1 MIDAGNCEHAHE
13 IERACGGDSG
23 PAPAN
28 QKHAETTQMHDDE
41 RRGAY
46 PIDTVDVPDSA
57 HLAGG
62 MKVSIEPLDH

>member
-1 MIDAGNCEHAHE
+1 MIDAGDREHAHE
-13 IERACGGDSG
+13 IERACGGYSG

-28 QKHAETTQMHDDE
+28 QEDAETTQVHDNK

-46 PIDTVDVPDSA
+46 PVDTVDVPDSA

-62 MKVSIEPLDH
+62 VKVSIEPLDH